1 MVKKIIAGLFIAGIE
16 SGLKYS
22 NHKGEIHFTMT
33 STVMDDVIDDVTDD
47 VTSAPDTRTR
57 NVDHC
62 KPIEIDEYEYLTA
75 IY

>member
-1 MVKKIIAGLFIAGIE
+1 MVKKIIAGLFIAEIE

-22 NHKGEIHFTMT
+22 NYEGETRFTMT
-33 STVMDDVIDDVTDD
+33 STVINDVIDDVTDD

-57 NVDHC
+57 NIDHC